1 LTRSGRLSL
10 VCCCCEKE
18 NPRPGS
24 TPILKILFRSLT
36 ITLRHYKKKKW
47 EGRTIWH
54 LSSDLFERGGCES
67 IKGVVQCV
75 SSVTAGWDFGLHHA
89 HFKAC
94 CCLMCFVALDSFH
107 QHPVECHIRNMV
119 ICVRIQWRGLQI

>member
-54 LSSDLFERGGCES
+54 LSSDLFERGGCAS
-67 IKGVVQCV
+67 IKGGCTVC
-75 SSVTAGWDFGLHHA
+75 
-89 HFKAC
+89 
-94 CCLMCFVALDSFH
+94 
-107 QHPVECHIRNMV
+107 VECHGGMRFWVASRAFQSMLLFDV
-119 ICVRIQWRGLQI
+119 FCSTGLVSPTSGRVSHSQYGHM

>member
-36 ITLRHYKKKKW
+36 ITLRHYKRKMGGGGVEQFDIYRVICLR
-47 EGRTIWH
+47 EGVRI
-54 LSSDLFERGGCES
+54 DQGGCT
-67 IKGVVQCV
+67 VC
-75 SSVTAGWDFGLHHA
+75 
-89 HFKAC
+89 
-94 CCLMCFVALDSFH
+94 
-107 QHPVECHIRNMV
+107 VECHDGMSFWVASRAFQSMLLFDV
-119 ICVRIQWRGLQI
+119 FCSTGLVSPTSGRVSHSQYGHM